1 MAAVELGEKVPRPI
15 SIHHHRSRRTRWEA
29 FFGHGGGVH
38 TDTSCVSRTQDVS
51 VYTPSRCLKK
61 ASQRVRLERW
71 WCIDIGCVKVLTTF
85 KVEHLRHLKSRINE
99 FIQACASDAG
109 ASQQVGGVATQVRP
123 PDSGTNEQRHR
134 SEAMVA
140 GVCGQAVD
148 VIDGRVVVLN
158 DRWGV
163 PELTALSH
171 PLLDV
176 PVTCDG
182 FHTKLD
188 HFVRSHLSH
197 EVKVNG
203 YAVLVWAK

>member
-1 MAAVELGEKVPRPI
+1 
-15 SIHHHRSRRTRWEA
+15 
-29 FFGHGGGVH
+29 
-38 TDTSCVSRTQDVS
+38 
-51 VYTPSRCLKK
+51 
-61 ASQRVRLERW
+61 
-71 WCIDIGCVKVLTTF
+71 
-85 KVEHLRHLKSRINE
+85 
-99 FIQACASDAG
+99 
-109 ASQQVGGVATQVRP
+109 
-123 PDSGTNEQRHR
+123 
-134 SEAMVA
+134 MVA

-171 PLLDV
+171 PLPDV

-188 HFVRSHLSH
+188 HFVRSYLSH